1 MSNELTTK
9 LTNAIELYEKRVFSD
24 LLSAHGIK
32 PSVFKHAVL
41 TEIKRSPQ
49 MLQAFQQNPSS
60 LFASII
66 FGAQLGLVP
75 SETLGQFYLIPYNI
89 KNQGL
94 TVKPLIG
101 YQGLVS
107 ILLRGGTITN
117 IWAESVHEADEFE
130 YALGLNPRLEHKPLD
145 MIRNATTLTHVYV
158 VAQLS
163 NGTKQF
169 KVMSRAELLQM
180 IAQFK
185 VRNELYFSMTDSQF
199 WMLKK
204 LCLKQLSKVLPK
216 DYLSTMATKFDDNM
230 EGGATITLSD
240 NDEPIVVK
248 ADPKQVS
255 MFPEIPKES
264 EEEIGEPQENA

>member
-9 LTNAIELYEKRVFSD
+9 LTQAVELYEKRVFSD
-24 LLSAHGIK
+24 LLQAHGIS
-32 PSVFKHAVL
+32 PSVFKHSVL
-41 TEIKRSPQ
+41 TEIKRSPK

-75 SETLGQFYLIPYNI
+75 SDTLGQFYLIPYDL
-89 KNQGL
+89 KHQGL

-107 ILLRGGTITN
+107 ILLRGKTITN

-130 YALGLNPRLEHKPLD
+130 YSLGLTPKLEHKPLD
-145 MIRNATTLTHVYV
+145 SIRNATTLTHVYV
-158 VAQLS
+158 VAQLA

-185 VRNELYFSMTDSQF
+185 VKNDLYFSMTDSQF

-204 LCLKQLSKVLPK
+204 LCLKQLAKVLPK
-216 DYLSTMATKFDDNM
+216 DYLSSMATKFDDNL
-230 EGGATITLSD
+230 EGGATLTLND

-248 ADPKQVS
+248 SEPKMQS
-255 MFPEIPKES
+255 MFPEV
-264 EEEIGEPQENA
+264 EEEVGEEEEKG